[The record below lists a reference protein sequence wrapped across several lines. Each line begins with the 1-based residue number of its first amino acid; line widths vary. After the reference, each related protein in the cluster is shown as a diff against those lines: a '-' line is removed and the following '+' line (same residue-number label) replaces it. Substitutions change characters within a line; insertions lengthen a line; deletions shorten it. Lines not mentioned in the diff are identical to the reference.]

1 MFKQNKRENN
11 TKKIISLCLSFK
23 QTKNNNNLMNIN
35 KNKKEH
41 KHLKAN
47 KKMKKKT
54 MTMKTN
60 IWKFGEDTRENKATY
75 QNSKKVKYMYEC
87 IYMKTETDIH
97 VYFYIITL
105 ENLAQQLDCELFGAW
120 ASVCVAFCTF
130 VCIVFVSCNVKI
142 CLCLYM
148 CVSVLCHWLCRSLS
162 LRFHYKCQS
171 LKQYKHDIL
180 VKCLV

>member
-11 TKKIISLCLSFK
+11 AKKIISLCLSFK

-60 IWKFGEDTRENKATY
+60 IWKFGEDTRENNATY
-75 QNSKKVKYMYEC
+75 KNSKKVKYMYEC

-105 ENLAQQLDCELFGAW
+105 ENLAQHLDCELFGAW
-120 ASVCVAFCTF
+120 ASVCVW
-130 VCIVFVSCNVKI
+130 
-142 CLCLYM
+142 LCVLLYALY
-148 CVSVLCHWLCRSLS
+148 LCHVMWKYAFVFICVEVFCVTACVGLS
-162 LRFHYKCQS
+162 LWDFITNVS
-171 LKQYKHDIL
+171 L
-180 VKCLV
+180 